1 TPAIDP
7 DNGHYQAGRLS
18 EIMSLQRGGQ
28 IMGAASTLAA
38 RFMAQPDHLREAMAR
53 NMMFGTYDG
62 IERDLRN
69 GYV

>member
-1 TPAIDP
+1 
-7 DNGHYQAGRLS
+7 
-18 EIMSLQRGGQ
+18 
-28 IMGAASTLAA
+28 MGAASTLAA